1 MSRLNLR
8 SDLGSIG
15 LTVLALIATLAVITA
30 LPRESGQAAGEWPV
44 ATPESQ
50 GIDSG
55 VIAAA
60 IESLREREAP
70 IHSLLIIRNGKLVT
84 EATFYPYDGRTPH
97 DIASVTKPIT
107 TTLVGLAIARGHFS
121 SVSESMLSI
130 FTGAKQRGERGG
142 RGPIA
147 NIDERK
153 RAVQLEHL
161 LTMSSGLGIKTQ
173 SGEPT
178 LWEMLRA
185 PDNVGFML
193 DLPMSE
199 EPGTKYAYNSGGMH
213 LLSGAISER
222 TGRSAEEFAR
232 VNLFRP
238 LGIRSWN
245 WPRDPQNVS
254 HGFGNLHLLPRDL
267 ARIGWLFLEEGR
279 WNGRQVIPAEWVAA
293 ATRAYIKTGGP
304 GTSDYGYGWRVPTNG
319 GPVSFEASGR
329 GGQQLSV
336 LKKARSVIVIN
347 GGGFSSGELMKQIFG
362 ALQSDSSLPE
372 NPAALARLRRA
383 IKAAARP
390 PAPRPPGPRPVA
402 AGELSKHTWQM
413 PDNWLGLQSL
423 AIRFNGNAPTATA
436 TLTFGPALKR
446 DQFGLSAKVADPGM
460 ITESRPVG
468 LDGVL
473 RLSQGGILGLP
484 VALRGSWLDD
494 QTFQFEYNEVANTNT
509 YFLKLRPTADGL
521 RVEASERTGLFKE
534 SYTAIHH

>member
-15 LTVLALIATLAVITA
+15 LTALALIAALALTTA
-30 LPRESGQAAGEWPV
+30 QPRESGQAAGEWPV

-55 VIAAA
+55 GIAAA

-70 IHSLLIIRNGKLVT
+70 IHSLLIVRNGKLVT
-84 EATFYPYDGRTPH
+84 EASFYPYDGRTPH

-130 FTGAKQRGERGG
+130 FQGG
-142 RGPIA
+142 KGGGGWGPIA

-153 RAVQLEHL
+153 RAVQLLHL

-173 SGEPT
+173 GGEPT
-178 LWEMLRA
+178 LWEMLSA

-193 DLPMSE
+193 DLPMSD

-213 LLSGAISER
+213 LLSGAISQR
-222 TGRSAEEFAR
+222 TGRSAEELAR
-232 VNLFRP
+232 ATLFRP

-254 HGFGNLHLLPRDL
+254 HGFGNLHLLPRDM
-267 ARIGWLFLEEGR
+267 AKIGWLFLEEGR

-293 ATRAYIKTGGP
+293 ATRAHIKTGGP

-319 GPVSFEASGR
+319 SPVSFEASGR
-329 GGQQLSV
+329 GGQQISV

-362 ALQSDSSLPE
+362 SLQSDSPLPE

-383 IKAAARP
+383 IEAAARP
-390 PAPRPPGPRPVA
+390 PAPRPSAPLPVA

-446 DQFGLSAKVADPGM
+446 DQFGLSAKVAGNGM

-473 RLSQGGILGLP
+473 RLSEGGILGLP

-494 QTFQFEYNEVANTNT
+494 QTFQLEYNEVANTNT
-509 YFLKLRPTADGL
+509 YFLKLRPAADGL
-521 RVEASERTGLFKE
+521 HVEASERTGLFKE
-534 SYTAIHH
+534 GYTATHR